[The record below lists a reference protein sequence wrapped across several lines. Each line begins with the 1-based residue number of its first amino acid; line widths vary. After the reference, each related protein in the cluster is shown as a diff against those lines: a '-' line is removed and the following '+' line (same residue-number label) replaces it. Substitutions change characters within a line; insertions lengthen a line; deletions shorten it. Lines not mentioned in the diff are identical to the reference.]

1 MNLPIS
7 DIADKDCA
15 LFIWTTNTHLPQAIE
30 VIKAWGFTY
39 KTVGFNWVKK
49 YPNGNFRVLPS
60 PWTNGGSELCL
71 FATKGAMSKY
81 KKDHKIKQ
89 VLEDTLFKHSQKPQ
103 EVADRIV
110 KLFPGVNRIELFA
123 RDAKLGWDAWGNEIQ
138 NDIHMSAEPNLGTDE
153 VSHL

>member
-1 MNLPIS
+1 
-7 DIADKDCA
+7 
-15 LFIWTTNTHLPQAIE
+15 
-30 VIKAWGFTY
+30 
-39 KTVGFNWVKK
+39 
-49 YPNGNFRVLPS
+49 
-60 PWTNGGSELCL
+60 
-71 FATKGAMSKY
+71 MSKY